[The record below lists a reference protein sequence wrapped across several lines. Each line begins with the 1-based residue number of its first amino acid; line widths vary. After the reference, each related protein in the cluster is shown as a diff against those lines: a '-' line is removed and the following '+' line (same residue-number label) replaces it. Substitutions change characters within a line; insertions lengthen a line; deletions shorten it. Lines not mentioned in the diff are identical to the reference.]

1 MKGRYFQDHFSK
13 EVILFLPCGGYQIVG
28 ENTGILSNVFHSLT
42 LECIEIPLQGKVC
55 GESGTSAEP

>member
-1 MKGRYFQDHFSK
+1 MKGRHFQEHFSK

-28 ENTGILSNVFHSLT
+28 ENTGILSNVFRLLK
-42 LECIEIPLQGKVC
+42 LEDVEIPLQGKVC

>member
-28 ENTGILSNVFHSLT
+28 ENTGILSNVLHLLK
-42 LECIEIPLQGKVC
+42 LEGIEIPLQGKVC
-55 GESGTSAEP
+55 GEHGTSAEL